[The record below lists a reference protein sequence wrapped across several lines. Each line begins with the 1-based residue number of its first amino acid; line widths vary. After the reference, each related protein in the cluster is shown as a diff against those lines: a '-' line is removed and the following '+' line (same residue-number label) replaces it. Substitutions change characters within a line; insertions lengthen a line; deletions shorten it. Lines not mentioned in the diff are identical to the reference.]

1 MNMNIILAPDSYKG
15 SLSSIQVGEAMKRGL
30 RKALPHAQLHIVPMA
45 DGGEGTLEALLY
57 QIKGEKRA
65 ITAKGPLGEKRRTTL
80 AICKEKKI
88 AIIESALI
96 IGLPLLSREER
107 NPLETTSYGLGEAIL
122 YCLDQGIREFII
134 GLGGSATNDGG
145 IGLLEALGASFL
157 QSGKIKKNLRAKDF
171 QSIDHVDLSGI
182 DPRVSNSQFLIA
194 SDVNNPLFGEQG
206 ASSVYGPQKGATP
219 EMVTVL
225 DQGLEHFAHL
235 LNTEDNYQ
243 SQAGAGAAGGLGFA
257 FLLLGGQLQPGAKI
271 VSDYLSIENL
281 LQDADL
287 LITGEGKTD
296 GQTMYGKAPFYLA
309 QKAKKYG
316 VPTIILSGTLGEDY
330 QNLSS
335 YVDGFFSII
344 QQPVS
349 VEEAMELAEVW
360 VEDTAF
366 NIGCLL
372 KLTQA

>member
-1 MNMNIILAPDSYKG
+1 MDMNIILAPDSYKG

-30 RKALPHAQLHIVPMA
+30 QKALPHAQLDIIPMA
-45 DGGEGTLEALLY
+45 DGGEGTMDALLY
-57 QIKGEKRA
+57 QIKGERVDM
-65 ITAKGPLGEKRRTTL
+65 ITKGPLGKKHPVTIGISKEKR
-80 AICKEKKI
+80 I

-96 IGLPLLSREER
+96 IGLPLISREER

-122 YCLDQGIREFII
+122 YSLDQGIREFII

-145 IGLLEALGASFL
+145 IGLLEALGATFL
-157 QSGKIKKNLRAKDF
+157 QNGEVKKDLRAKDL
-171 QSIDHVDLSGI
+171 QSIDHVDLSSI
-182 DPRVSNSQFLIA
+182 DSRVSNSQFLIA
-194 SDVNNPLFGEQG
+194 SDVNNPLFGKQG
-206 ASSVYGPQKGATP
+206 ASSVYGPQKGGTP

-225 DQGLEHFAHL
+225 DRGLEHFSNL

-243 SQAGAGAAGGLGFA
+243 NKAGAGAAGGLGFA
-257 FLLLGGQLQPGAKI
+257 FLLLGGQLQLGAKI
-271 VSDYLSIENL
+271 VSDYLSIENK
-281 LQDADL
+281 LQLADL

-316 VPTIILSGTLGEDY
+316 VPTIIVSGTLGEDY

-360 VEDTAF
+360 VEDAAF

-372 KLTQA
+372 KLK